1 MLYIWLKVLHIF
13 FVMAWV
19 ATVFY
24 LPRIVI
30 NMAEAGDVPQVQT
43 RLQLMGK
50 RLLRF
55 GHIMFGLA
63 LLMGVGIWVFI
74 GISGGWLHAK
84 LTLVALLLAYFIY
97 FGRML
102 KRGASQLPTPTSLR
116 WLNELPVALLLGIL
130 YLVIAKPF

>member
-24 LPRIVI
+24 LPRIII
-30 NMAEAGDVPQVQT
+30 NIAEVGDVPQVQA
-43 RLQLMGK
+43 RLLLMGK
-50 RLLRF
+50 RLVRF
-55 GHIMFGLA
+55 GHVMFGLSLVFGA
-63 LLMGVGIWVFI
+63 SIWIFI

-102 KRGASQLPTPTSLR
+102 KRSPSQLPTPTSLR
-116 WLNELPVALLLGIL
+116 WINELPVVLLLGII

>member
-24 LPRIVI
+24 LPRIII
-30 NMAEAGDVPQVQT
+30 NIAEVGDVPQIQA

-50 RLLRF
+50 RLVRF
-55 GHIMFGLA
+55 GHVMFGLSA
-63 LLMGVGIWVFI
+63 LLGASIWIFI

-84 LTLVALLLAYFIY
+84 LTLVALLLGYFIY
-97 FGRML
+97 FGRLL
-102 KRGASQLPTPTSLR
+102 KRSPAQLPTPTALR
-116 WLNELPVALLLGIL
+116 WINELPIVLLLGII
-130 YLVIAKPF
+130 YLVVAKPF

>member
-1 MLYIWLKVLHIF
+1 MLYIWLKVLHIL

-24 LPRIVI
+24 LPRIII
-30 NMAEAGDVPQVQT
+30 NIAEAGDAPPVQA

-55 GHIMFGLA
+55 GHVMFGLA
-63 LLMGVGIWVFI
+63 LVFGASIWIFI

-102 KRGASQLPTPTSLR
+102 KRGPSQLPTPTALR
-116 WLNELPVALLLGIL
+116 WLNELPIVLLLGIL
-130 YLVIAKPF
+130 YLVVAKPF

>member
-19 ATVFY
+19 ATLFY

-30 NMAEAGDVPQVQT
+30 NMAEAGDAPQVQA

-63 LLMGVGIWVFI
+63 AVLGASIWIFI

-102 KRGASQLPTPTSLR
+102 KRSPSQLPAPKSLR
-116 WLNELPVALLLGIL
+116 WLNELPVVLLLGII

>member
-1 MLYIWLKVLHIF
+1 MLYVWLKVLHIL

-24 LPRIVI
+24 LPRILV
-30 NMAEAGDVPQVQT
+30 NMAEAGNVLDVQA

-50 RLLRF
+50 RLYRF

-63 LLMGVGIWVFI
+63 ILFGALIWILI

-84 LTLVALLLAYFIY
+84 LTLVLLLLGYFIY
-97 FGRML
+97 CGKLL
-102 KRGASQLPTPTSLR
+102 KRGVAQLPAAKSLR
-116 WLNELPVALLLGIL
+116 WLNELPVVLLLGII

>member
-1 MLYIWLKVLHIF
+1 MLYIWLKVLHVL

-24 LPRIVI
+24 LPRILVNI
-30 NMAEAGDVPQVQT
+30 AEVGDVPVVQT

-50 RLLRF
+50 RLVRF

-63 LLMGVGIWVFI
+63 LLFGVSIWIFI

-97 FGRML
+97 FGKLL
-102 KRGASQLPTPTSLR
+102 KRQPSELPKPKSLR
-116 WLNELPVALLLGIL
+116 LLNELPVLLLLGIL

>member
-1 MLYIWLKVLHIF
+1 MLYIWLKVLHIL

-24 LPRIVI
+24 LPRIVV
-30 NMAEAGDVPQVQT
+30 NMAEAGAVPEVQQ

-50 RLLRF
+50 RLYRF
-55 GHIMFGLA
+55 GHVMFGLA
-63 LLMGVGIWVFI
+63 VVFGASIWIFI

-97 FGRML
+97 FGRL
-102 KRGASQLPTPTSLR
+102 IKRTPAQLPTPTSLR
-116 WLNELPVALLLGIL
+116 WLNELPVVLLLGIL

>member
-1 MLYIWLKVLHIF
+1 MLYIWLKVLHIL

-24 LPRIVI
+24 LPRIVV
-30 NMAEAGDVPQVQT
+30 NMAEAGAMPEVQQ

-50 RLLRF
+50 RLYRF
-55 GHIMFGLA
+55 GHVMFGLA
-63 LLMGVGIWVFI
+63 VVFGASIWIFI

-97 FGRML
+97 FGRL
-102 KRGASQLPTPTSLR
+102 IKRQPAQLPTATSLR
-116 WLNELPVALLLGIL
+116 WLNELPVVLLLGIL
-130 YLVIAKPF
+130 YLVVAKPF

>member
-30 NMAEAGDVPQVQT
+30 NMAETGDAPQVQA

-55 GHIMFGLA
+55 GHVMFGLA
-63 LLMGVGIWVFI
+63 ALLGASIWIFI

-102 KRGASQLPTPTSLR
+102 KRSPSQLPAPTSLR
-116 WLNELPVALLLGIL
+116 WLNELPVVLLLGII

>member
-1 MLYIWLKVLHIF
+1 MLYVWLKVLHIF

-24 LPRIVI
+24 LPRIII
-30 NMAEAGDVPQVQT
+30 NIAEVGDVPQVQA

-55 GHIMFGLA
+55 GHVMFGLSVLFGA
-63 LLMGVGIWVFI
+63 SIWIFI

-102 KRGASQLPTPTSLR
+102 KRSPSQLPAPTSLR
-116 WLNELPVALLLGIL
+116 WINELPVVLLLGIIH
-130 YLVIAKPF
+130 LVIAKPF

>member
-1 MLYIWLKVLHIF
+1 MLYVWLKVLHIL

-24 LPRIVI
+24 LPRIVV
-30 NMAEAGDVPQVQT
+30 NMAEVGDVPQVQA

-50 RLLRF
+50 RLYRF
-55 GHIMFGLA
+55 GHVMFGLA
-63 LLMGVGIWVFI
+63 VVFGASIWIFI

-84 LTLVALLLAYFIY
+84 LTLVAVMMAYFIY
-97 FGRML
+97 FGMML
-102 KRGASQLPTPTSLR
+102 KCNPSQLPTPKALR
-116 WLNELPVALLLGIL
+116 WVNELPVLLLAGIL